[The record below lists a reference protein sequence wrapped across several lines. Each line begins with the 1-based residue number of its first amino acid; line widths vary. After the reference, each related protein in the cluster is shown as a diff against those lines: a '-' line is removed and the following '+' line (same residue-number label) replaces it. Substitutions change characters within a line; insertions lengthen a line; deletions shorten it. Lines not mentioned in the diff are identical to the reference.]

1 MINCITFIPLFFCK
15 SLSGTGEPVG
25 EALERCRRTERWPVH
40 AGGCGLSAMFT
51 GVLSLP
57 PHTPHQPSTPHPRP
71 LMLPA
76 CGPRLYRQ
84 ANDRFSPDH
93 FSPPHPPRNT
103 PHTPHTPHTGR
114 MCQDILRTTTTY
126 DIPFS
131 KQSTNSGLYRAFAYP
146 PKLICEPVAKRLFNK
161 IIPGLM
167 EPLNPLNAFL
177 SPTPFS
183 LP

>member
-93 FSPPHPPRNT
+93 FSPPHPPRHI
-103 PHTPHTPHTGR
+103 PHTPT
-114 MCQDILRTTTTY
+114 L
-126 DIPFS
+126 
-131 KQSTNSGLYRAFAYP
+131 
-146 PKLICEPVAKRLFNK
+146 
-161 IIPGLM
+161 
-167 EPLNPLNAFL
+167 
-177 SPTPFS
+177 PTPAGCARTYFARRQHMIFRSANNRPTPASTVPLHIRQSSSVS
-183 LP
+183 LWRSGCLTKLYPV